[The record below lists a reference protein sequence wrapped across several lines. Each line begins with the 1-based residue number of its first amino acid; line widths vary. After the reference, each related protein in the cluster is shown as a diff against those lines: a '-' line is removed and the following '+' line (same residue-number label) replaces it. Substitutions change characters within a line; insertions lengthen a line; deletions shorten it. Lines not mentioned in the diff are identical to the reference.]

1 MVITAARS
9 LVDAVTSPSFQRTS
23 NNRCEVRANA
33 PLWSRT
39 AFILSSPDQLDTTRP
54 LCDCYRIV
62 SEPIWTFARGIERVH
77 VRRASERELEMASL
91 DGVERFEFT
100 TIDDLVA
107 FHVRLEEHLR
117 AQGWTLV
124 KFSPEGRSGLLD
136 RRRVRRPAADRR
148 KIGKKREEYD

>member
-1 MVITAARS
+1 VPER
-9 LVDAVTSPSFQRTS
+9 
-23 NNRCEVRANA
+23 
-33 PLWSRT
+33 
-39 AFILSSPDQLDTTRP
+39 
-54 LCDCYRIV
+54 
-62 SEPIWTFARGIERVH
+62 IWTFARGIERLH

-124 KFSPEGRSGLLD
+124 EFSPERRSGESD
-136 RRRVRRPAADRR
+136 RRRVRRPARDRR
-148 KIGKKREEYD
+148 KRGRPDH